1 MTLGKPAVWTV
12 LIGPRLAV
20 YPATRLMKKDTMKH
34 CPKCKRIMVEEIIK
48 SGRKWQIVWH
58 CLCGHSEVDREPAE
72 TGD

>member
-1 MTLGKPAVWTV
+1 MNRRRIADGSE
-12 LIGPRLAV
+12 GS
-20 YPATRLMKKDTMKH
+20 MKK
-34 CPKCKRIMVEEIIK
+34 CPKCGRLMVDEKMK